1 MSTHRQKI
9 AIQGPRRTAK
19 RVPSVAGPRAD
30 MTFWSLVGV
39 LAILTLGGLLEYV
52 RLQTEQVKMGASLE
66 QLASVH
72 SEQDKALSN
81 LDSKVQ
87 KYQSN
92 TRYIEQAIRD
102 FELDL
107 KGNTQANVVKVD
119 AYGSVLRQPPR
130 DVGNGF
136 LAGASR

>member
-1 MSTHRQKI
+1 MPQKI
-9 AIQGPRRTAK
+9 SIQGPRRTPK
-19 RVPSVAGPRAD
+19 RPPPMSGPRAD
-30 MTFWSLVGV
+30 RTFWSLVGI
-39 LAILTLGGLLEYV
+39 LAILTLGALLEYV
-52 RLQTEQVKMGASLE
+52 RLQTEQVKMGAGIE
-66 QLASVH
+66 QLTSTH
-72 SEQDKALSN
+72 SEQGKALSN

-102 FELDL
+102 FDLDL

>member
-1 MSTHRQKI
+1 MSTHRQRI
-9 AIQGPRRTAK
+9 AITGPKRAAK
-19 RVPSVAGPRAD
+19 RPPPVAGPRAD
-30 MTFWSLVGV
+30 LTFWGLAAVF
-39 LAILTLGGLLEYV
+39 AILTLGALLEYV
-52 RLQTEQVKMGASLE
+52 RLQTEHVKMGASLE
-66 QLASVH
+66 QLASKH
-72 SEQDKALSN
+72 GEQEKALSN

-102 FELDL
+102 FDLEL
-107 KGNTQANVVKVD
+107 KGSTQANVVKVD

-136 LAGASR
+136 LAGAPR